1 MQRSHTGR
9 KKIDVSDSGWV
20 RKYHRSGAIAALRF
34 SVSQSHFKTEKIRLQ
49 HERCLVGYVFL
60 TQLDRP
66 QSWPQFEYVRIKS
79 AACPATAVDQSIS
92 STILDRLQR

>member
-1 MQRSHTGR
+1 MAVYIEQMQVWNCATIAHREI
-9 KKIDVSDSGWV
+9 KIDVSDSGWV

-49 HERCLVGYVFL
+49 HERSLVVYVFL

-79 AACPATAVDQSIS
+79 AVV
-92 STILDRLQR
+92 